1 MRHETRGDK
10 TCLII
15 LEVRPQKQTKWGKT
29 ELNRAFI
36 CELLNQVAS
45 LSALT
50 ISEVCL
56 AAWMTRQASRDLC
69 GPAVIHISDEGAP
82 LTPKGWAC

>member
-1 MRHETRGDK
+1 MS
-10 TCLII
+10 I
-15 LEVRPQKQTKWGKT
+15 RPQKQTKRGKT

-36 CELLNQVAS
+36 CELLNQAAS
-45 LSALT
+45 PLSALT

-69 GPAVIHISDEGAP
+69 GPAVLHISDDGAP
-82 LTPKGWAC
+82 IHPEGLGL